1 MGIGTC
7 GRGVGRSLGLSIVRA
22 IVRAHRGQVT
32 ARALAEGDLTVEVSL
47 PRRQRPA

>member
-22 IVRAHRGQVT
+22 HRGQVT
-32 ARALAEGDLTVEVSL
+32 ARALAEGGLTVEVSL